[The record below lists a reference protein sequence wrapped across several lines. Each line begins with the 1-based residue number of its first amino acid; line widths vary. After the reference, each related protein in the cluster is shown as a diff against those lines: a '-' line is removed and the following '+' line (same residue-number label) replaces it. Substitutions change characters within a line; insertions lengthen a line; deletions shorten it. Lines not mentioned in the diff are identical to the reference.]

1 MLSLT
6 PADMLRIFYHTT
18 YDFIRPWRIMVLT
31 TAAFISLGLVLLGVS
46 WLRTGTSVH
55 YSIDFTGGT
64 LVQVQFQQPPDVGA
78 IRSALDAGG
87 VHDAEIQS
95 FGTNRDYTIRAQDV
109 AQSVSRGAAAEAQA
123 PSAEQVAARIDTL
136 LTNKLGT
143 GVFRIVRTEA
153 VGPRVGSELRHGA
166 VIAILV
172 SFVITLLYLAI
183 RFEWRFGVAA
193 VIATAHDI
201 LTTLA
206 FIKLLNLE
214 VSLTVVAAILTV
226 IGYSLNDTIIIF
238 DRVREDLRKKRK
250 ESLYDTLNRAINE
263 TLPRSVMTHATAFA
277 ATLALLLLAGEVIR
291 PFAWVMAF
299 GIVTGTFSSVYVA
312 GPVLLWIERR
322 WPRDASD
329 RRSINAKAS
338 KAPDAPRSATQ
349 AASVRS

>member
-1 MLSLT
+1 
-6 PADMLRIFYHTT
+6 MLRIFHNTT
-18 YDFIRPWRIMVLT
+18 YDFIRPWRIMVLS
-31 TAAFISLGLVLLGVS
+31 TAAFIALGLALLGVS
-46 WLRTGTSVH
+46 WARTGSTVH

-64 LVQVQFQQPPDVGA
+64 LVQLQFQQPPDVGA

-87 VHDAEIQS
+87 VRDAEIQS
-95 FGTNRDYTIRAQDV
+95 FGTNRDFTVRAQSSV
-109 AQSVSRGAAAEAQA
+109 AGTTGAAAEAQA
-123 PSAEQVAARIDTL
+123 PSAEAVAARIDTL
-136 LTNKLGT
+136 LTRRFGASA
-143 GVFRIVRTEA
+143 FRIGRTEA
-153 VGPRVGSELRHGA
+153 VGPRVGSELRRGA
-166 VIAILV
+166 VIAILI

-206 FIKLLNLE
+206 FIKLLDLE

-238 DRVREDLRKKRK
+238 DRVRENLRKKRK
-250 ESLYDTLNRAINE
+250 ESLYDVLNRSINE

-277 ATLALLLLAGEVIR
+277 ATLALLLFAGEVIR

-312 GPVLLWIERR
+312 GPVLLWIERKY
-322 WPRDASD
+322 PREAGDRGSVRRGSGSRATPDAT
-329 RRSINAKAS
+329 RRPAKAT
-338 KAPDAPRSATQ
+338 AG
-349 AASVRS
+349 AS